1 MKQRSKSLLCYICI
15 LGIVALGLKTYLES
29 EIHNLKC
36 VISSVDGKRYCVR
49 DRKNVHKYANLLAHV
64 TTTCSE
70 LVLYMKNNY
79 SDDERTV
86 RLVNGFNPNKIS
98 ETLPTS
104 ELTAYSE
111 NKGEKLAFCLTTTKT
126 GKTPIDIHT
135 LTFVAIHELAHIMTK
150 TIGHGQE
157 FWENFKYLL
166 EKAKEGNIYTTT
178 NYKNKPASY
187 CGMKLEDN
195 PYYDLI

>member
-1 MKQRSKSLLCYICI
+1 
-15 LGIVALGLKTYLES
+15 
-29 EIHNLKC
+29 
-36 VISSVDGKRYCVR
+36 VR
-49 DRKNVHKYANLLAHV
+49 DRKNVHKYADLLAHAM
-64 TTTCSE
+64 TTCSK

-79 SDDERTV
+79 SDDERTT
-86 RLVNGFNPNKIS
+86 RLVDGFNPDKIS

-111 NKGEKLAFCLTTTKT
+111 NKGEKLAFCLTTTKK
-126 GKTPIDIHT
+126 GKKPIDIHT

-166 EKAKEGNIYTTT
+166 EKAKESNIYTTT
-178 NYKNKPASY
+178 NYKNAPVSY
-187 CGMKLEDN
+187 CGMKIGDN